1 MKTTFKKS
9 LAIVLAMIM
18 LFCTLVF
25 TASAKIYS
33 GTCGDKLK
41 WFLDTSTGVFKI
53 SGTGSME
60 DYSFETTPWYL
71 YRGYI
76 KTVNIPDGVT
86 TIGEYAFYNCSRLTS
101 ITIPNSV
108 TAIGDSAFK
117 YCSSLTSVTIPDGII
132 SIGNNAFYS
141 CYNLTSVT
149 IPNSVI
155 TIGDFAFDSCDK
167 LKNVTIGDSVET
179 IGFAAFSYCS
189 GLTRIIIPNSI
200 TSIGYAAFKG
210 CDSLTDVYYIGT
222 ESQWQKISIDI
233 SNESLTYATVHY
245 HPHHSYT
252 DYITIPATCTKSGT
266 KTYSCYC
273 GDNYTVTLAAN
284 GHTKGESQYIG
295 GNKYAKLCTVCGK
308 TLEVAE
314 LLIEKLEFKQPSVTT
329 INYGET
335 LVLQLENVELPEGF
349 AIEWSLT
356 GDSFTLT
363 TSEDGKECRA
373 TSIAAGN
380 VTVTATL
387 VDENGESVI
396 NAIGNVI
403 FVNIN
408 LKSNVS
414 FWQKIVSFF
423 KDLFGMNRI
432 IY

>member
-9 LAIVLAMIM
+9 LAIVLVMIM
-18 LFCTLVF
+18 LFCTLLI

-53 SGTGSME
+53 SGAGSME

-76 KTVNIPDGVT
+76 KSVNIPDGVT
-86 TIGEYAFYNCSRLTS
+86 TIGEYAFYDCSSLTS

-132 SIGNNAFYS
+132 SIGNNVFYS
-141 CYNLTSVT
+141 CYNLISVT

-155 TIGDFAFDSCDK
+155 TIGDFAFDSCNK
-167 LKNVTIGDSVET
+167 LKNVTIGDSVTT
-179 IGFAAFSYCS
+179 IGFAAFSYCYS
-189 GLTRIIIPNSI
+189 ITRLTIPNSV
-200 TSIGYAAFKG
+200 TTIGYGAFKD
-210 CDSLTDVYYIGT
+210 CDSITDVYYIGT
-222 ESQWQKISIDI
+222 ETEWRKISIGL
-233 SNESLTYATVHY
+233 SNEPLTYATVHY
-245 HPHHSYT
+245 HTNHSYT
-252 DYITIPATCTKSGT
+252 AYTTTTATCTNPGT

-273 GDNYTVTLAAN
+273 GNDYTVTLAAN
-284 GHTKGESQYIG
+284 GHVIGEWEYIG

-308 TLEVAE
+308 KIEITEFLINE
-314 LLIEKLEFKQPSVTT
+314 LKFKQPSLTT

-335 LVLQLENVELPEGF
+335 LVLQLENVELPEGY

-356 GDSFTLT
+356 GDSVTLT

-396 NAIGNVI
+396 NAIGNEI